1 MPACGFA
8 VALGKPCPTCGMTTA
23 FSHVAHGQ
31 LWSAIKV
38 QPFAA
43 GLAVVTAAW
52 FWVGGYIAVTGSRV
66 GSHAA
71 KLLRPGV
78 IWTVLALGFA
88 SWGYTYL
95 TWESRN
101 SAASGE
107 RPLQLRPGAQEQASP

>member
-1 MPACGFA
+1 
-8 VALGKPCPTCGMTTA
+8 
-23 FSHVAHGQ
+23 
-31 LWSAIKV
+31 
-38 QPFAA
+38 
-43 GLAVVTAAW
+43 
-52 FWVGGYIAVTGSRV
+52 
-66 GSHAA
+66 
-71 KLLRPGV
+71 LRPGV